1 MPFVKYLG
9 GTSFEQW
16 PWQQI
21 KMAMSGHDPST
32 VSTKKRLVKRRKI

>member
-21 KMAMSGHDPST
+21 KMAMSGHDRVPYPL
-32 VSTKKRLVKRRKI
+32 KKAW